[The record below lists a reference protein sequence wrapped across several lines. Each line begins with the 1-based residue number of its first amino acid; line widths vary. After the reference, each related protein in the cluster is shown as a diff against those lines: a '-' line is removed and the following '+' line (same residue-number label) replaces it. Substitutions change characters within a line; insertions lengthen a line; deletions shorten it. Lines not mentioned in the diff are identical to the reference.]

1 MIISAS
7 RRTDIPAFYG
17 KWFMNRI
24 RAGFCTVPNPFN
36 PNQVSNIS
44 LEPENVDLFVF
55 WTRNPKPLIP
65 HLKELNTRGYSY
77 YFLDTLMDNPRI
89 LDPKSPSPEISLD
102 TFRKLSDLAGPEKI
116 IWRYDPIVL
125 SNVTG
130 IEFHKKRFEF
140 IADKLRGYTFRC
152 IISFVDIYRKIEGRI
167 KGLNDAGFFL
177 NEWNDSNLSGLL
189 SSLVNIAGNN
199 GIEIRSCAS
208 KKDLTGF
215 GIPPGKCID
224 DIYIAKTFGK
234 NLDLKKDPSQRKNC
248 NCVSSKDIGMYDS
261 CLYECRY
268 CYATTSFERARLNH
282 KRHNPD
288 SPSLIPLES

>member
-7 RRTDIPAFYG
+7 RRTDIPAFYS
-17 KWFMNRI
+17 KWFMNRV

-36 PNQVSNIS
+36 PNQISNIS
-44 LEPENVDLFVF
+44 LKPENVDLFVF

-77 YFLDTLMDNPRI
+77 YFLYTLMDNPRI

-102 TFRKLSDLAGPEKI
+102 TFRKLSDLIGPERM

-130 IEFHKKRFEF
+130 IEFHKQRFEF
-140 IADKLRGYTFRC
+140 IADKLRDHTFRC
-152 IISFVDIYRKIEGRI
+152 IISCVDIYRKMEGRI
-167 KGLNDAGFFL
+167 KRLKDDGFVL
-177 NEWNDSNLSGLL
+177 YELNDSNLSDLL
-189 SSLVNIAGNN
+189 SSLVEIAGNN

-208 KKDLTGF
+208 PKDLTGF
-215 GIPPGKCID
+215 GIPAGKCID
-224 DIYIAKTFGK
+224 DIYISKIFGEM
-234 NLDLKKDPSQRKNC
+234 LDVKKDPYQRKNC

-261 CLYECRY
+261 CIYECRY
-268 CYATTSFERARLNH
+268 CYATTSFERAKINFQKH
-282 KRHNPD
+282 DPD
-288 SPSLIPLES
+288 SPSLLG